1 MVKAVI
7 NTTGGV
13 TAKITPKTGGLP
25 QQVSVT
31 LPSGSSFY
39 AVKDLDTNEYVIEFS
54 EYTKISADTTSSYF
68 DIYMNGL
75 EPERYYKVLVQ
86 VTAGGSTTVYDDK
99 YYFKVING

>member
-31 LPSGSSFY
+31 LPSGSSLQNS
-39 AVKDLDTNEYVIEFS
+39 ALSLKLLNDVVTTGIEDGALLQYRASDEKFVART
-54 EYTKISADTTSSYF
+54 ELETTTGTLTF
-68 DIYMNGL
+68 NGG
-75 EPERYYKVLVQ
+75 
-86 VTAGGSTTVYDDK
+86 T
-99 YYFKVING
+99 F

>member
-31 LPSGSSFY
+31 LPSGSSFQ
-39 AVKDLDTNEYVIEFS
+39 N
-54 EYTKISADTTSSYF
+54 SALSLKLLNDVVTTGIQDGALLQYRASDEKF
-68 DIYMNGL
+68 VARTELETTTGTLTFNGG
-75 EPERYYKVLVQ
+75 
-86 VTAGGSTTVYDDK
+86 T
-99 YYFKVING
+99 F

>member
-31 LPSGSSFY
+31 LPSGSS
-39 AVKDLDTNEYVIEFS
+39 LQN
-54 EYTKISADTTSSYF
+54 SALSLQLLNDVVTTGIQDGALLQYRASDEKF
-68 DIYMNGL
+68 VARTELETTTGTLTFNGG
-75 EPERYYKVLVQ
+75 
-86 VTAGGSTTVYDDK
+86 T
-99 YYFKVING
+99 F